1 MKKLFALLLAIALM
15 ATMSVTVFA
24 EENETA
30 TITVEMADSAGD
42 GWDDRARILA
52 LSVPSF
58 SDMEEDEDLLGV
70 FTLEGVASG
79 TQTLTIGK
87 NQTVYFFWLFDNE
100 GVYNYEASF
109 TIKRDGVTIYTHADE
124 TDECPL
130 TAWQRLVVSEPID
143 PRFTTVTYSVA
154 PAYTVTIPTDVT
166 IDGNST
172 TISAEDVV
180 VEKGQYVSVT
190 LAADNNFTVKT
201 AEGAELAYTVTANG
215 ENVAAGDEILA
226 VNPAD
231 GKTGT
236 ATITFDIDE
245 SAIQYAGTYIGTA
258 TFTIA
263 VKDAPI
269 TIINFTMDSI
279 EFEEWI
285 PGLTANLQAEAGMT
299 WAEWIESDYNV
310 DAYVVTEY
318 WDGSYVI
325 CPEGEDWVAVRD
337 TQIDGFDGI
346 VLPTDEI
353 VADNTYTLI
362 QILG

>member
-15 ATMSVTVFA
+15 ATMSVTAFA

-58 SDMEEDEDLLGV
+58 SDMEEDEDILGV

-100 GVYNYEASF
+100 GAYNYEASF

-143 PRFTTVTYSVA
+143 PRFTTVTYEVV
-154 PAYTVTIPTDVT
+154 PTYTVTIPATVT
-166 IDGNST
+166 LGETAKIEVEN
-172 TISAEDVV
+172 VV
-180 VEKGQYVSVT
+180 VEKGKQVEVALT
-190 LAADNNFTVKT
+190 NANDFKIATP
-201 AEGAELAYTVTANG
+201 EGAELTYTVKNG
-215 ENVAAGDEILA
+215 EAEVAEGDTVLT

-231 GKTGT
+231 GTTGE
-236 ATITFDIDE
+236 ITLTFVAPT
-245 SAIQYAGTYIGTA
+245 SIQYAGTYTGSA

-263 VKDAPI
+263 VKDVPK
-269 TIINFTMDSI
+269 TIINFTMDSSD
-279 EFEEWI
+279 FEEWI

-299 WAEWIESDYNV
+299 WAEWVESDYNV
-310 DAYVVTEY
+310 DDYVMTEDG
-318 WDGSYVI
+318 DGSYVI
-325 CPEGEDWVAVRD
+325 CPKGEAWVAVRD

-346 VLPTDEI
+346 VLSTDEI